1 MATAPGA
8 SAAPWLSNPTS
19 STPPTPAQARD
30 SIELRS
36 PLCENRIAT
45 LNAVPP
51 HTPASAGPPY
61 TPALC
66 TPANAPCSITPPENL
81 RRQSLVVPPS
91 AHMVHLARG
100 SGVSVYR
107 MNRSPREG
115 RARSPWVIK
124 KSEEGILVRRRP
136 VSPTPARSPAHARP
150 SACVCAQARERR
162 RVERAL
168 ELESRVLSRI
178 EHPHIVGFRAAQRL
192 PDGRLG
198 LVLEACECSL
208 YGLIQER
215 QFELGCPPRP
225 FLAAADVL
233 TVATGIAL
241 ALVHLHD
248 EMALL
253 HGDIKSANVL
263 VSRDLSLVKAHTPT
277 LTRAVTATPTLTAT
291 PTPTPTLTPTLA
303 LTPTVTLTPTLTLTL
318 AGLRPRRGPAPLRV
332 LGARGRQ
339 GGAAPAAVARGAGL
353 PGDGGVA
360 ASRGVL
366 RDD

>member
-1 MATAPGA
+1 M
-8 SAAPWLSNPTS
+8 
-19 STPPTPAQARD
+19 
-30 SIELRS
+30 
-36 PLCENRIAT
+36 
-45 LNAVPP
+45 
-51 HTPASAGPPY
+51 
-61 TPALC
+61 
-66 TPANAPCSITPPENL
+66 
-81 RRQSLVVPPS
+81 
-91 AHMVHLARG
+91 
-100 SGVSVYR
+100 
-107 MNRSPREG
+107 
-115 RARSPWVIK
+115 IK

-248 EMALL
+248 EMSLL

-263 VSRDLSLVKAHTPT
+263 VSRDLSLVKVCD
-277 LTRAVTATPTLTAT
+277 LGV
-291 PTPTPTLTPTLA
+291 A
-303 LTPTVTLTPTLTLTL
+303 L
-318 AGLRPRRGPAPLRV
+318 PLCACSA
-332 LGARGRQ
+332 LE
-339 GGAAPAAVARGAGL
+339 VAREAPRPLQL
-353 PGDGGVA
+353 PEEQA
-360 ASRGVL
+360 YRGTL
-366 RDD
+366 

>member
-1 MATAPGA
+1 
-8 SAAPWLSNPTS
+8 
-19 STPPTPAQARD
+19 
-30 SIELRS
+30 
-36 PLCENRIAT
+36 
-45 LNAVPP
+45 
-51 HTPASAGPPY
+51 
-61 TPALC
+61 
-66 TPANAPCSITPPENL
+66 
-81 RRQSLVVPPS
+81 
-91 AHMVHLARG
+91 MVHLARG

-107 MNRSPREG
+107 MNRSPRGG

-124 KSEEGILVRRRP
+124 KSDEGIL
-136 VSPTPARSPAHARP
+136 
-150 SACVCAQARERR
+150 ARERR

-233 TVATGIAL
+233 AVATGIAL

-248 EMALL
+248 EMDLL

-263 VSRDLSLVKAHTPT
+263 VARDLSLVKVCD
-277 LTRAVTATPTLTAT
+277 LGV
-291 PTPTPTLTPTLA
+291 A
-303 LTPTVTLTPTLTLTL
+303 L
-318 AGLRPRRGPAPLRV
+318 PLCACSA
-332 LGARGRQ
+332 LEGAREQPRPLQLPDEHAYQGTEAWRPPEACYDACGSPCGEAPGGCPWAEEDEGAEMEPEPKPPALEVSDRSDLWALGLVVWEMLTGEVPHSHHSRLEGMGHAYYAALGTRPPLPPEVSAAGEAYRLPLQLLYACTQREPHQRPSARQ
-339 GGAAPAAVARGAGL
+339 VARQLVKALAQEGRAMAQAEGL
-353 PGDGGVA
+353 LARPALCG
-360 ASRGVL
+360 
-366 RDD
+366 